1 MNRKNETALNS
12 ERVTWFCVFIVSYL
26 SFCSQVCLW
35 EETEAQIILTIFYSG
50 GIKMYCTELSW
61 IHLKYWV
68 FLLNTTLYCLF
79 ILVGLIFTVEG
90 RIFVWI
96 RVCVSCAIDNYL
108 QLIWTMC
115 SKRGKNMT
123 LQYENKE
130 AGDDSSSECFVNS
143 TLKV

>member
-12 ERVTWFCVFIVSYL
+12 ERVTWFCVFYCVLFILLFSGLSLRRNRVSNNINL
-26 SFCSQVCLW
+26 L
-35 EETEAQIILTIFYSG
+35 YSG

-61 IHLKYWV
+61 INLRFWV
-68 FLLNTTLYCLF
+68 FLPNTTLYCLF
-79 ILVGLIFTVEG
+79 ILIGLIFTVEG

-108 QLIWTMC
+108 PLIWMMC
-115 SKRGKNMT
+115 SNRGKNMT